1 VIFISLGF
9 FIAGA
14 IYDFCDNRI
23 VIGLVYREITY
34 KLKEC
39 GLKAAFLLMF
49 LNEWEL
55 KHE

>member
-9 FIAGA
+9 FVAGA

-23 VIGLVYREITY
+23 VIGQVYREITY